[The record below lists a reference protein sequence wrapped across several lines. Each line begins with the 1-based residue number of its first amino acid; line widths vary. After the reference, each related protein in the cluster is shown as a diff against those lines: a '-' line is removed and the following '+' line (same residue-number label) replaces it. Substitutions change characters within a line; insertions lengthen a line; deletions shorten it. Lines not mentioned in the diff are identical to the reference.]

1 MTFEK
6 SRERYEF
13 TLTGTTPQ
21 IFHAATGIWVLFAR
35 DRPRVK
41 LYSLSKH
48 LGNSP
53 TRRNPFFNRSVTDIR
68 REQLKRTNICYSLF
82 VTCRQENLEKRT
94 CTRFD
99 LTEGRNQRNSTKLH
113 ASHAKVVSKTKTVSL
128 NLKCGSNWKR
138 YVTLRTICIEWF
150 RFPAENTEVVNAK
163 FRTRSPS

>member
-1 MTFEK
+1 M
-6 SRERYEF
+6 
-13 TLTGTTPQ
+13 TGTTPQ

-41 LYSLSKH
+41 LYPLSKH
-48 LGNSP
+48 LGNSS
-53 TRRNPFFNRSVTDIR
+53 TRRNFFQPFCHGRSS
-68 REQLKRTNICYSLF
+68 RTIETSERGNICYSLF
-82 VTCRQENLEKRT
+82 VTCRRENLKKRT

-99 LTEGRNQRNSTKLH
+99 LTEGRNQGNSTKLH